1 MDFCSIEI
9 NLILIPEGKYEM
21 IFFNSLKCIKC
32 QKICLPPYQLDDKDK
47 YYCYSCASLETTDFN
62 QVVFSNFEKNEI
74 LKNINVI
81 CEYNKQ
87 GCKTVFNYNQALI
100 ELKIHLKDCPFKQV
114 KCENCSDEFNKF
126 DYDMHI
132 LQCKTPLCKKCKLK
146 LNEFEEHDCIFSLS
160 K

>member
-62 QVVFSNFEKNEI
+62 QVVFSNFEKKVKFFI
-74 LKNINVI
+74 LIAYHLGDSYPV
-81 CEYNKQ
+81 NKME
-87 GCKTVFNYNQALI
+87 K
-100 ELKIHLKDCPFKQV
+100 
-114 KCENCSDEFNKF
+114 
-126 DYDMHI
+126 
-132 LQCKTPLCKKCKLK
+132 
-146 LNEFEEHDCIFSLS
+146 
-160 K
+160 